1 MEKVK
6 VTVSIP
12 KEYLEKIET
21 RAVELGVTR
30 ADLMRCVLAD
40 YLTGRKHVMEVR
52 PQKVVESKNT
62 NETRIISD
70 EKPAEGV
77 FNSL

>member
-12 KEYLEKIET
+12 KEDFEKLETK
-21 RAVELGVTR
+21 AVELGVTR

-40 YLTGRKHVMEVR
+40 YLTGRPK
-52 PQKVVESKNT
+52 
-62 NETRIISD
+62 
-70 EKPAEGV
+70 
-77 FNSL
+77 F